1 MRRNLLQIS
10 IVALS
15 SLAFAS
21 CGPSEPVLPE
31 RYAPV
36 DVLFEAI
43 DRNVAAAND
52 LTKVADID
60 HSRLA
65 AKAGEV
71 MPPAR
76 VLIFSNAALE
86 SRMIEHNPMVGI
98 DLPLRALAFEDFST
112 RQARLTYNRF
122 EYLAS
127 RHSLGEEFRSAYE
140 GTMSVALAGVS
151 REEIMEFADNSMS
164 TNGIVTLDSDHG
176 FEETL
181 DRVQKAI
188 ASQDDAVN
196 FGIVDFALQIAERH
210 VNASQRIA
218 ELVRDRRG

>member
-1 MRRNLLQIS
+1 MRRSLLQIS
-10 IVALS
+10 IVAVS
-15 SLAFAS
+15 SLAFTS
-21 CGPSEPVLPE
+21 CGSSEPVPPE

-36 DVLFEAI
+36 DGLFEAI

-52 LTKVADID
+52 LTKVVEID

-65 AKAGEV
+65 ARAGAV

-76 VLIFSNAALE
+76 VLIFSNVALE

-112 RQARLTYNRF
+112 RQARLIYNRF

-127 RHSLGEEFRSAYE
+127 RHSLGEEFRTAYE
-140 GTMSVALAGVS
+140 ESMDAALAGGP
-151 REEIMEFADNSMS
+151 REQIMEFADNNMS
-164 TNGIVTLDSDHG
+164 INGIVTLDSDHG

-196 FGIVDFALQIAERH
+196 FGTVDFAGNAKAFGIALRP
-210 VNASQRIA
+210 IK
-218 ELVRDRRG
+218 LVLFGV